1 MLLLLTT
8 SSFSKSIR
16 TTIRQKGNN
25 FPVSIMLIVI
35 KYNNMHIWIGLRS
48 SRINLAP
55 LHVNQLTWVFDL
67 NNLIRATFSFFIF
80 LLKKK
85 KKPDPYHKGFHLGG
99 PLEESGSL
107 TFLIDA
113 TQNAILVVHCKN
125 RSANIDYSI

>member
-1 MLLLLTT
+1 
-8 SSFSKSIR
+8 
-16 TTIRQKGNN
+16 
-25 FPVSIMLIVI
+25 MLIVI

-67 NNLIRATFSFFIF
+67 NNLIRATFSFFFFIR
-80 LLKKK
+80 KKK
-85 KKPDPYHKGFHLGG
+85 KKKKKKRSDPYHKEFHLGG

-125 RSANIDYSI
+125 RSANMDYSI